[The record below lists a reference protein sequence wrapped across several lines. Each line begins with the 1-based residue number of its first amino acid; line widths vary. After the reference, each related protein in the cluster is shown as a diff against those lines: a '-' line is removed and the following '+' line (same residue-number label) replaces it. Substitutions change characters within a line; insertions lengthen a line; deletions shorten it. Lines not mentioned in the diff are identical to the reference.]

1 MNYNT
6 YINKLN
12 EVIQKSHLENG
23 YSHIIYQIFDI
34 ILDDSKF
41 SIVDTS
47 CLKRTQD
54 KSLAPKNVIA
64 VPDFVITRK
73 EFCFTNI
80 QKNEKDILGCIEVK
94 YIDNDVKNPTRLL
107 DKDEKIGYIG
117 IYNKVIYTNGWIW
130 RYYTSENEYREINFI
145 ENPSNKTY
153 GELLSLLCS
162 IEWEESIPRT

>member
-12 EVIQKSHLENG
+12 EVRQKSHLENG

-34 ILDDSKF
+34 TLDDSKF

-73 EFCFTNI
+73 EFCFADLQQN
-80 QKNEKDILGCIEVK
+80 KKDILGCIEVK
-94 YIDNDVKNPTRLL
+94 YKDDDVKKPNRLL
-107 DKDEKIGYIG
+107 DKGGKIGYIG
-117 IYNKVIYTNGWIW
+117 TYNKVIYTNGWIW
-130 RYYTSENEYREINFI
+130 RYYTSINNYREINFMD
-145 ENPSNKTY
+145 NHSNKTF

-162 IEWEESIPRT
+162 IEW